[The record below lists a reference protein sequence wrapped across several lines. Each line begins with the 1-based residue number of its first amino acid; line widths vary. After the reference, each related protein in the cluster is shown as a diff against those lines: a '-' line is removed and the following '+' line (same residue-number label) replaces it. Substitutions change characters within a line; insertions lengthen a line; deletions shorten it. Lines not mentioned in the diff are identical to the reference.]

1 MYFNTKL
8 NGCRNVLFVI
18 RLLLFPVL
26 IPLLLS
32 TCATPSILVTQE
44 QNIGDS
50 YFNKHDY
57 PEAVRHYNLMIDAS
71 RKLGIYRNLSMEGDV
86 QRKIANCYEMMGKYD
101 QAILHVQNAMVL
113 DSTDNN
119 LLGRIEDYRQEGKN
133 YIYMGSYKSGISSI
147 EKSLALS
154 ERMEQSLKNVHRLTL
169 ADNYLALGQLY
180 SVLGKLD
187 KSLDYTQKAQAI
199 FKQASDKKGEMES
212 FLTLGNLFADKGDY
226 IAAQNLIGQSLKI
239 ADELEMGSARQNQLL
254 ATIYSSLG
262 KYEDALR
269 SQEKAIEDAR
279 KYKITGQIIWATVG
293 MGDIYSELGDRKR
306 AERYYKQASEIK
318 ASESVKTGSLDASL
332 NLRLGDVLSANQY
345 FIAEGSVSGA
355 GISSLR
361 LSEMLIQDGKPDSAL
376 LFLNQAERMFSESKN
391 KQGTSNAKLL
401 KGRVLVDKGDYIPAK
416 QELDSASSATD
427 FPETVWQAW
436 FHLGRM
442 YENQGQDAKAI
453 ESYRNSISVI
463 EKIRGSLTIDEFK
476 SIYFDSKRE
485 VYDRLINLLMKNN
498 KPVDAFLLSEQA
510 RARAFYDILSNK
522 KIDFRGSS
530 SEDFVSLEQE
540 KRIEMQKLYKLLQKS
555 NAGVSDNENTRS
567 VDIKQVRSALT
578 EAQTEYEDLI
588 QKIKL
593 NNPAYAEMLTADPIT
608 LYDIQSRL
616 DPKTAALE
624 YWISNNRLII
634 WLITHSEVI
643 TKTVQITNNDL
654 NTLVEKARRSIQTN
668 SKNEANSDLS
678 ELYKYLVA
686 PVESNLASFSNL
698 VIIPNQSLH
707 FLPFQALINKKG
719 EYLVQK
725 FNLVYAPSASVYILC
740 NDKLIKTGSKFMG
753 VALGDVSV
761 GNNEG
766 LPGTEDELKKI
777 LPLFPDNISAF
788 GKQSTETFVRKN
800 SGNYNFLHFATHG
813 LYNYRQPLY
822 SYLLF
827 PSTDE
832 DDGRLN
838 VFEVFEMN
846 LNSKLVTLS
855 ACETGLGNISQG
867 DELTGLSR
875 AFLFA
880 GSSSVIV
887 SLWSVADY
895 PTALLMSDFYRYLK
909 DHSMQEAL
917 TLAQKDVIKLYPDP
931 VYWAPFILIGNGNV
945 SGN

>member
-1 MYFNTKL
+1 ML
-8 NGCRNVLFVI
+8 VPV
-18 RLLLFPVL
+18 LLLF
-26 IPLLLS
+26 IFS
-32 TCATPSILVTQE
+32 CATPSILVTQE
-44 QNIGDS
+44 QNLGDT

-57 PEAVRHYNLMIDAS
+57 PEAAKHYELMLNAS
-71 RKLGIYRNLSMEGDV
+71 NKLGIYRNLSMEADV
-86 QRKIANCYEMMGKYD
+86 HRKIANCNEMTGNYD
-101 QAILHVQNAMVL
+101 QAIMHVHDAMKL
-113 DSTDNN
+113 DSADNN
-119 LLGRIEDYRQEGKN
+119 LLGRIEDFRHEGKI
-133 YIYMGSYKSGISSI
+133 YIYMGSYQKGILSV

-154 ERMEQSLKNVHRLTL
+154 EGMEQSLKNTHRLTI
-169 ADNYLALGQLY
+169 ADNYLALSQLY
-180 SVLGKLD
+180 SVMGRLD
-187 KSLDYTQKAQAI
+187 KSLDYSNKALTI
-199 FKQASDKKGEMES
+199 FKQAGDRKGEMECL
-212 FLTLGNLFADKGDY
+212 LTLGSVYSDLGDL
-226 IAAQNLIGQSLKI
+226 ISAQNFIEQSIKI
-239 ADELEMGSARQNQLL
+239 AGELNMGTARNYQLL
-254 ATIYSSLG
+254 SGINTSLG
-262 KYEDALR
+262 KYEDAIR
-269 SQEKAIEDAR
+269 NQEKALEDAR
-279 KYKITGQIIWATVG
+279 KFRIAGQIIWATVG
-293 MGDIYSELGDRKR
+293 MGDIYRDLGDLKR
-306 AERYYKQASEIK
+306 AERYYNQARVAK
-318 ASESVKTGSLDASL
+318 DTMLMNAGSVEASLD
-332 NLRLGDVLSANQY
+332 LRLGDIVSANQY
-345 FIAEGSVSGA
+345 FTTEGSLTGA

-361 LSEMLIQDGKPDSAL
+361 LSEMLIQNGKPDSAIIL
-376 LFLNQAERMFSESKN
+376 LGQSDKMFRKSRN
-391 KQGTSNAKLL
+391 LQGVANVQLLEGKL
-401 KGRVLVDKGDYIPAK
+401 LVDKGDNASAK
-416 QELDSASSATD
+416 RLLDSARLVTD

-522 KIDFRGSS
+522 KIDFRGTS
-530 SEDFVSLEQE
+530 SEDLVSLEQE
-540 KRIEMQKLYKLLQKS
+540 KRIEMQKLYKLLQKG
-555 NAGVSDNENTRS
+555 NAGVSDKESKRS

-578 EAQTEYEDLI
+578 EAQTEYEELI

-593 NNPAYAEMLTADPIT
+593 NNPAYAEMLTAEPIT
-608 LYDIQSRL
+608 LSDIQSRL
-616 DPKTAALE
+616 DLKTAALE

-643 TKTVQITNNDL
+643 TKTVQITSNDL
-654 NTLVEKARRSIQTN
+654 NTLVEKVRRSIQSVST
-668 SKNEANSDLS
+668 NEANSDLS
-678 ELYKYLVA
+678 ELYKLLVA

-725 FNLVYAPSASVYILC
+725 FNLVYAPSASVYIVC
-740 NDKLIKTGSKFMG
+740 NDRLIKTGSKFMG
-753 VALGDVSV
+753 VALSDVVV
-761 GNNEG
+761 GNNVG

-800 SGNYNFLHFATHG
+800 SAGYNFLHFATHG
-813 LYNYRQPLY
+813 SYNYKQPLY

-827 PSTDE
+827 PPTDE

-846 LNSKLVTLS
+846 INAKLVTLS

-895 PTALLMSDFYRYLK
+895 PTALLMANFYRYLK

-917 TLAQKDVIKLYPDP
+917 TLAQRDVIKLYPQP

>member
-1 MYFNTKL
+1 MKKL
-8 NGCRNVLFVI
+8 RLSIVYTVI
-18 RLLLFPVL
+18 LLVF
-26 IPLLLS
+26 S
-32 TCATPSILVTQE
+32 CATPSILVTQE
-44 QNIGDS
+44 QNQGDS

-57 PEAVRHYNLMIDAS
+57 PEAVKHYNLMMDAS
-71 RKLGIYRNLSMEGDV
+71 KKLGIYRNLSMEGDV

-101 QAILHVQNAMVL
+101 QALLHVQNAMVL

-119 LLGRIEDYRQEGKN
+119 LLGRIEDYRQEGRN
-133 YIYMGSYKSGISSI
+133 YIYMGSYRSGISSI
-147 EKSLALS
+147 EKSLELS
-154 ERMEQSLKNVHRLTL
+154 EGMEQSLKNVHRLTI

-180 SVLGKLD
+180 AVMGKLD
-187 KSLDYTQKAQAI
+187 KSLDFTQKAQAI

-212 FLTLGNLFADKGDY
+212 YLTLGSISADKGDY
-226 IAAQNLIGQSLKI
+226 IFAQNLIGQSLKI
-239 ADELEMGSARQNQLL
+239 ADELKMGSARQNQLL
-254 ATIYSSLG
+254 STISSSLG

-279 KYKITGQIIWATVG
+279 EYKITGQIIWATVG
-293 MGDIYSELGDRKR
+293 MGDIYRDLGDVKR
-306 AERYYKQASEIK
+306 AERFYKQASEIK
-318 ASESVKTGSLDASL
+318 GSESVKTGSLDASL

-345 FIAEGSVSGA
+345 FIAEGSVAGA

-376 LFLNQAERMFSESKN
+376 LFLNQADRMFRESKN
-391 KQGTSNAKLL
+391 KQGASNVKLL

-416 QELDSASSATD
+416 QALDSASSATD

-530 SEDFVSLEQE
+530 SEDLVSLEQE
-540 KRIEMQKLYKLLQKS
+540 KRIELQKLYKLLQKG

-578 EAQTEYEDLI
+578 EAQTEYEELI

-643 TKTVQITNNDL
+643 TKTVQITSNDL
-654 NTLVEKARRSIQTN
+654 NTLVEKARRSIETSSTN
-668 SKNEANSDLS
+668 EVNSDMS

-686 PVESNLASFSNL
+686 PVESSLASFSNL

-719 EYLVQK
+719 EYFVQK
-725 FNLVYAPSASVYILC
+725 FNLVYAPSASVYIIC

-761 GNNEG
+761 DNNEG

-777 LPLFPDNISAF
+777 LPLFPDNISTF

-800 SGNYNFLHFATHG
+800 SGNCNFLHFATHG
-813 LYNYRQPLY
+813 LYNYKQPLY

-846 LNSKLVTLS
+846 INAKLVTLS
-855 ACETGLGNISQG
+855 ACKTGLGNISQG

-875 AFLFA
+875 AFIFA

-895 PTALLMSDFYRYLK
+895 PTALLMSNFYRYLK

-917 TLAQKDVIKLYPDP
+917 TLAQKDVIKLYPEP